1 MIDGDKVRLR
11 PLRREDVALFVEWL
25 RDPEVAHHLGRM
37 PFPRTEADE
46 RRWVEKVAA
55 DESNHVFAIEEA
67 DGAVIGSIG
76 LHNMEW
82 GAGKAELGIVIGEKR
97 YWDQGYGTDA
107 VRALL
112 GFAFDE
118 MGLRR
123 ISLTVFDDNPR
134 AVRVYEKCGFRH
146 EGVERVAR
154 DGAGAFRNELR
165 MGIVA
170 REFREGRSAV
180 VTGPPPGAASDP

>member
-1 MIDGDKVRLR
+1 MIDGEKVRLR
-11 PLRREDVALFVEWL
+11 PLRSEDVSLFVEWL
-25 RDPEVAHHLGRM
+25 GDPEVAHHLGRM
-37 PFPRTEADE
+37 PFPRTEVDE

-55 DESNHVFAIEEA
+55 DESNHVFAIEAA

-76 LHNMEW
+76 LHNIEW
-82 GAGKAELGIVIGEKR
+82 GRRQAELGIVIGQKR
-97 YWDQGYGTDA
+97 YWDRGYGTDA

-118 MGLRR
+118 MELGR

-134 AVRVYEKCGFRH
+134 AVRCYQKCGFRH
-146 EGVERVAR
+146 EGVERAAR
-154 DGAGAFRNELR
+154 NGSGGLRTELR

-170 REFREGRSAV
+170 REFREVRLAQA
-180 VTGPPPGAASDP
+180 TGAPRRAASET